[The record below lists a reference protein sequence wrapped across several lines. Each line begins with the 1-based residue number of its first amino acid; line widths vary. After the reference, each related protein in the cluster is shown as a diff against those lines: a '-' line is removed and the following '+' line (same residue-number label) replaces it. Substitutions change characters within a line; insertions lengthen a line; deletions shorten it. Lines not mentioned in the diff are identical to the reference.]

1 MVKTHN
7 EKLYSNLLR
16 ILANPTTG
24 ANPEY
29 CQTLGTKRD
38 NSAFMELLRI
48 HADVYP
54 TGKADVQFTFPVE
67 SAEEEELR
75 LNFNW

>member
-1 MVKTHN
+1 
-7 EKLYSNLLR
+7 
-16 ILANPTTG
+16 
-24 ANPEY
+24 
-29 CQTLGTKRD
+29 
-38 NSAFMELLRI
+38 MELLRI